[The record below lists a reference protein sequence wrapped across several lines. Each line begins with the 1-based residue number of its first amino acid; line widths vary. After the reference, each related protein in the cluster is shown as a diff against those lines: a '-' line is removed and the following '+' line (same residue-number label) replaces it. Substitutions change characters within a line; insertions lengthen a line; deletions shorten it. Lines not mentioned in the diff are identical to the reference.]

1 MADKRRVPF
10 PAVIAIGGSAG
21 AIEVITQILAA
32 LPSDL
37 PAPVLVV
44 VHIAPTSSALPEI
57 LERRTSLLVRRPVNG
72 EALEAGRVYVAP
84 PDQHLTV
91 AEGRIVLDREP
102 RENGHRPAVDPLLRS
117 IARDYGRAGVGV
129 IVSGARD
136 DGSAGLIHIKHAG
149 GVALVQDPEESLY
162 DGMPRNA
169 MRATRVDGVHHV
181 RELARRLV
189 DLSHRPMSVEPEP
202 SHSAGA
208 EAGRERAPGT
218 GTRFTC
224 PDCGGVLFEQRE
236 GTLERFAC
244 SVGHVYSP
252 EALDACQEHELE
264 SALWSAVRSLEDRA
278 TLLRRLA
285 ARARTND
292 QARMAEN
299 FEGRARE
306 SDRRAETI
314 RRVIT
319 EPPGDEGVA

>member
-1 MADKRRVPF
+1 VADESRTPF
-10 PAVIAIGGSAG
+10 GAVIAIGGSAG
-21 AIEVITQILAA
+21 AIEVITQIVSG
-32 LPSDL
+32 LPPDL
-37 PAPVLVV
+37 PAPVLVA

-57 LERRTSLLVRRPVNG
+57 LERRASMLVKRPVNG
-72 EALEAGRVYVAP
+72 EALEAGRIYVAP

-91 AEGRIVLDREP
+91 ANGRVVLDREP

-117 IARDYGRAGVGV
+117 VARDYGRAGVGV

-169 MRATRVDGVHHV
+169 MRTTQVDGVYRT
-181 RELARRLV
+181 REIAQRLV
-189 DLSHRPMSVEPEP
+189 DLSHRPMSVGSEP

-236 GTLERFAC
+236 GGLERFAC

-252 EALDACQEHELE
+252 EALDAHQEHELE
-264 SALWSAVRSLEDRA
+264 GALWAAVRSLEDRS

-285 ARARTND
+285 ARALANEQQRV
-292 QARMAEN
+292 AEN
-299 FEGRARE
+299 FEGRARD
-306 SDRRAETI
+306 SDRRAQTI

-319 EPPGDEGVA
+319 QPPGEEGVA